1 MNSIT
6 TRSVRV
12 TDLDAL
18 AALEVAVWKRHGT
31 PILTREDL
39 LAWYEEESPYFLV
52 AEKDGEICG
61 YYFGRQVSFSPKRL
75 DEFLDPAHITG
86 KGFSAHV
93 HDPLQDTFY
102 GISVVATVP
111 GVGALLNE
119 QIHQLLETM
128 GMQYFV
134 GFTRLSC
141 FRAYVERV
149 QKKYGGQLPYALDD
163 IALWY
168 AHESA
173 ALLSMRVWKEAHPKP
188 SLILPPL
195 RRPDPVLAFHVRGTT
210 FGLLAILPNYM
221 PDPASMNYGAFIA
234 SSYPHLR

>member
-1 MNSIT
+1 MSSIT
-6 TRSVRV
+6 TRSVRA

-18 AALEVAVWKRHGT
+18 AALEAKVWRRHGT
-31 PILTREDL
+31 PVLRREDL

-52 AEKDGEICG
+52 AEKDGALCG
-61 YYFGRQVSFSPKRL
+61 YYFGRQVAFSPKRVS
-75 DEFLDPAHITG
+75 EFLDPTRVTG
-86 KGFSAHV
+86 KGFSTHV
-93 HDPLQDTFY
+93 HDPLQDSFY

-111 GVGALLNE
+111 GAGALLNE
-119 QIHQLLETM
+119 HVHQLLETM

-141 FRAYVERV
+141 FRAYVARV
-149 QKKYGGQLPYALDD
+149 QEVHNGLPYPLDD

-173 ALLSMRVWKEAHPKP
+173 QLLGMRVWEEARPKP
-188 SLILPPL
+188 PLTLPPL

-210 FGLLAILPNYM
+210 FGLLDILLNYM
-221 PDPASMNYGAFIA
+221 PDPASMNYGALIA